1 MTDLRVAIIGAGL
14 GGLVAAIAMR
24 RAAFQ
29 ATVYEQAHA
38 FGDVGA
44 GIQLGPNAMKVLRA
58 LELEDGVTRFGAT
71 PEHHMGRSWRSGRV
85 LFKSATRKACLERFD
100 APFFQVQRSDLH
112 AHLRGALPAGAIQ
125 LDKRCVEIDATSDT
139 VLLRFEDGSE
149 AECDVLVGADGVHS
163 TVRGILFGSQ
173 APRFTGVVCWRGQ
186 VDASLLPPGLIPPD
200 SLNWMGPGGCVV
212 HYYVRPGRL
221 VNWIAH
227 RTTDLWAE
235 ESWSREG
242 NKDELIGAFPGWH
255 PSLLTLFRATERCYK
270 WALLD
275 REPLARWSEGR
286 ATLLGDAAHPMLP
299 FLAQGGAM
307 AMEDG
312 FVLAQCLRHNPHD
325 VAAALHEYEVLR
337 KDRATR
343 VQLGSRARADICQ
356 VISPLAQWR
365 RDLGYLANQLL
376 RPGAAIQ
383 RADWI
388 YRYDVAALAG

>member
-1 MTDLRVAIIGAGL
+1 M
-14 GGLVAAIAMR
+14 
-24 RAAFQ
+24 
-29 ATVYEQAHA
+29 
-38 FGDVGA
+38 
-44 GIQLGPNAMKVLRA
+44 
-58 LELEDGVTRFGAT
+58 
-71 PEHHMGRSWRSGRV
+71 PEHHVGRSWRSGRV
-85 LFKSATRKACLERFD
+85 LFKSATRKACLERFG
-100 APFFQVQRSDLH
+100 APFYQVQRSDLH

-125 LDKRCVEIDATSDT
+125 LDKRCVGIDARPDA
-139 VLLRFEDGSE
+139 VLLRFEDHSE
-149 AECDVLVGADGVHS
+149 AECDVLVGADGIHS
-163 TVRGILFGSQ
+163 TMRGMLFDSQ

-186 VDASLLPPGLIPPD
+186 VDAGRLPAGLIPPD
-200 SLNWMGPGGCVV
+200 SLNWMGPGGCIV

-255 PSLLTLFRATERCYK
+255 ESLLTLFRATERCYK

-275 REPLARWSEGR
+275 REPLARWSDGR
-286 ATLLGDAAHPMLP
+286 VTLLGDAAHPMLP

-312 FVLAQCLRHNPHD
+312 FVLAECLRHSAHD
-325 VAAALHEYEVLR
+325 VAAALRAYEALR

-343 VQLGSRARADICQ
+343 VQLGSRARSDICQ

-365 RDLGYLANQLL
+365 RDLGYLTNQLL

-388 YRYDVAALAG
+388 YRYDVAALAQ